1 MKKMKKSFAVLLL
14 MLVALSAKVTQAQ
27 QMPPIPIDEAVLIGK
42 LDNGLTYYIRHN
54 DYPEHKVN
62 FYIVQRVGTMQEDDN
77 QQGLAHFLEHM
88 AFNGSEHFKGNG
100 IIDFTRSLGLNFGI
114 DMNAGTGFT
123 QTIYNVCNVPSTR
136 QSALDSCLLI
146 LKDWSNG
153 LLLTDKDIDEER
165 GVIHQE
171 WRQTTD
177 SEERMNTR
185 QMANIFPGSK
195 YGQRQIIGLMEIVDN
210 FPYQVLRDYYHK
222 WYRPDNQALV
232 IVGDVDVEYTQA
244 KIREMFGGIPAPAAD
259 AAPVVDF
266 PVPDNEQPIFVID
279 KDKELPSEVMRVMF
293 KRDHTPR
300 EAKATMDYWIED
312 YAANMVGILFN
323 QRLQELAQDPDCP
336 FIFSRAMNNAFMYTN
351 TKDALMFISQPK
363 AGQSEATLQALL
375 TEAKRALEHGFTAT
389 EYVRAQEMYMSM
401 IENQYN
407 ERNKV
412 SNEDYAGMYCV
423 HFLENEPIPSI
434 EQNYQLVKMIVPNL
448 PVEAI
453 NQYLEELIDLSGRNL
468 VVMDYHTEKD
478 GASYPTQATMK
489 AALDAAVAAP
499 VEAYVDDVKQE
510 PLIASLPKPGKI
522 VKEKVNDKLGYKEL
536 ELSNGV
542 RVILKKTNFK
552 DDEIQMEAWQRG
564 GQSLYGEKDYANLQA
579 YNPVAMTSGLGE
591 FSHNELNK
599 ALAGKKVQVMASMD
613 TYFDNVSGTSTV
625 KDLETLFQLTYL
637 TFTDLR
643 KDESFFNQLML
654 AIEANLKNKQ
664 QVPENVLMD
673 TIQYELNNR
682 SWRNKP
688 FTPQDLKHINHD
700 RIIEIARERTANAA
714 GYTFYFIG
722 NIDEATIR
730 PLIEQYIATL
740 PAKKGV
746 KSNWVNVDTRPQGQ
760 NAVRFERA
768 METPKTSIQTI
779 WYDAKLP
786 YTTENAIKA
795 QLLGKLVDQVILK
808 KVREDA
814 GAAYTTQA
822 YGFSTL
828 NGDSPLTAVAA
839 GCPVKPEFTE
849 QTLQILDE
857 TLASLCKGVDA
868 ESLNG
873 FKNEMIKDFQSQIKE
888 NDYWMGAISRY
899 VERGI
904 DQYTGYE
911 QLVKAQ
917 TPETIAAFAR
927 QLYSQGSKMEFV
939 LTPKQ

>member
-1 MKKMKKSFAVLLL
+1 MKMKKIFAVTLL
-14 MLVALSAKVTQAQ
+14 MLVALSAQVTMAQ
-27 QMPPIPIDEAVLIGK
+27 QMPPIPTDEAVHIGK

-100 IIDFTRSLGLNFGI
+100 IIDFTRSLGLDFGA
-114 DMNAGTGFT
+114 DMNAGTSFT
-123 QTIYNVCNVPSTR
+123 RTIYNVCNVPSTR

-171 WRQTTD
+171 WRQTTT

-232 IVGDVDVEYTQA
+232 IVGDVDVDYTEA

-279 KDKELPSEVMRVMF
+279 KDKELPNEFMRVMF

-312 YAANMVGILFN
+312 YAGSIVSLLFN
-323 QRLQELAQDPDCP
+323 LRMHEMIQNPDCP
-336 FIFSRAMNNAFMYTN
+336 FLLTMAANTSFMYTN

-363 AGQSEATLQALL
+363 EGQSEATLQAVL
-375 TEAKRALEHGFTAT
+375 TEVKRALEHGFTAT
-389 EYVRAQEMYMSM
+389 EYARAQEMYMSS
-401 IENQYN
+401 IEKQYN
-407 ERNKV
+407 ERNTV
-412 SNEDYAGMYCV
+412 SNSTYADMYCD

-453 NQYLEELIDLSGRNL
+453 NQYLRELIDMSGRNL
-468 VVMDYHTEKD
+468 VVMDYLTEKD
-478 GASYPTQATMK
+478 GATYPTQATMK
-489 AALDAAVAAP
+489 AAFDAAVSAP

-542 RVILKKTNFK
+542 RVILKKTDFK
-552 DDEIQMEAWQRG
+552 DDEIQMKAWQRG

-579 YNPVAMTSGLGE
+579 YNMVAMTSCLGE
-591 FSHNELNK
+591 FTRNELNK
-599 ALAGKKVQVMASMD
+599 ALAGKQAQVVASMD
-613 TYFDNVSGTSTV
+613 TYYDEVSGFSTV

-637 TFTDLR
+637 TFTDMR
-643 KDESFFNQLML
+643 KDESFFSQLMY
-654 AIEANLKNKQ
+654 ASESNLKNRQ
-664 QVPENVLMD
+664 LVPENVLMD
-673 TIQYELNNR
+673 TIQYEMNNR

-688 FTPQDLKHINHD
+688 FTAEGLKNINLD
-700 RIIEIARERTANAA
+700 RVIEMAKERMANAA
-714 GYTFYFIG
+714 GYTFYFVG
-722 NIDEATIR
+722 NIDEAVIR

-740 PAKKGV
+740 PANKGV
-746 KSNWVNVDTRPQGQ
+746 KSNWVNVDSRPQGK
-760 NAVRFERA
+760 NTVRFERP
-768 METPKTSIQTI
+768 METPKTSIQTF
-779 WYDAKLP
+779 WFDAKTP
-786 YTTENAIKA
+786 YSTENAIKA
-795 QLLGKLVDQVILK
+795 ELLGKLLDKVILQ

-814 GAAYTTQA
+814 GAAYTTNA
-822 YGFSTL
+822 GGFSAF
-828 NGDSPLTAVAA
+828 NGDSPLTLVVAD
-839 GCPVKPEFTE
+839 CPVKPEFTE
-849 QTLQILDE
+849 QTLQILE
-857 TLASLCKGVDA
+857 EAMANLCKNVDA

-873 FKNEMIKDFQSQIKE
+873 FKNELIKDFQSEIKE
-888 NDYWMGAISRY
+888 NEYWMSTIGRY

-904 DQYTGYE
+904 DEYTGYE

-927 QLYSQGSKMEFV
+927 QLCNQGSKMEFV
-939 LTPKQ
+939 MTPAE